1 MNSMVKMIRVLCKGL
16 VALIVVLC
24 SCSGVDINDD
34 LAVLQDVQGTWIG
47 YEKTGDLYRHVKLY
61 ISDNTFNG
69 WLQTTESGEE
79 PAWTVLPNENGTFS
93 LSGVLDNAKGS
104 GKCRKLSF
112 FIRGRCCGDN
122 SLTAKTLSG
131 IITYEEGK
139 GLQVDGILSMAK
151 K

>member
-1 MNSMVKMIRVLCKGL
+1 MVRTLHVLRMGFI
-16 VALIVVLC
+16 ALAAVFF
-24 SCSGVDINDD
+24 SCSEIDINDD
-34 LAVLQDVQGTWIG
+34 LAVLQDIQGTWIG
-47 YEKTGDLYRHVKLY
+47 YEKTGDMYRHVKLY
-61 ISDNTFNG
+61 ISDNAFNG
-69 WLQTTESGEE
+69 WLQTSESREE

-104 GKCRKLSF
+104 GKCRKFNF

-122 SLTAKTLSG
+122 SLTATTLSR

-139 GLQVDGILSMAK
+139 GLQVDGSLSMAK

>member
-1 MNSMVKMIRVLCKGL
+1 MVKTKNFVRTGLAALTAVLF
-16 VALIVVLC
+16 

-34 LAVLQDVQGTWIG
+34 LAVLQDIQGTWIG
-47 YEKTGDLYRHVKLY
+47 YEKTGDIYRHVKLY

-79 PAWTVLPNENGTFS
+79 PAWTVLPSENGTFS

-112 FIRGRCCGDN
+112 AIQGRCCGDN
-122 SLTAKTLSG
+122 SLTARTLSR
-131 IITYEEGK
+131 IITYEDGK
-139 GLQVDGILSMAK
+139 GLQVEGSLSMAK